1 MIHIRI
7 IFIALLVLLI
17 PTLDFAQTYNFND
30 GTAQGWY
37 ATGPYDE
44 NGYSDFTSNFSQLYW
59 DTQTN
64 YPNPLGQDPV
74 GENNGSITLVADN
87 GHGITAPNSTWW
99 MMRIHSENLAEL
111 EEWQNADGYSVQI
124 NEDMGSI
131 LYANFYVRVFDFSQQ
146 QDRFFYSGTAQ
157 PLTSNS
163 WNSFTFNNWSS
174 LSNFPTNYQVME
186 IFINIWGLLSN
197 NYFYNGPVSIDQVVP
212 IPRTSDITIGTVP
225 SGLDIVVD
233 GQTYTSPQTFD
244 WIVGSQH
251 NINTN
256 SPQSGG
262 NGIRYLFNYWS
273 NQGAQSHTIT
283 VPANDASVTA
293 YFSTQYYLTMTSGT
307 GGTVSPTSS
316 WHDAETDVQIT
327 ATPADAYS
335 FASWTG
341 SGSGSYS
348 GTNNPANITIN
359 GPITE
364 TASFTLN
371 SVAIT
376 INTNIAGRSFNV
388 DGTNYTSEQVFDW
401 QPGSQHT
408 IATSTPQS
416 GEAGVQY
423 IFDNWSDG
431 GTISHDI
438 TTPGTATTY
447 TANFTTQYYLT
458 MTSGTGGTVSPT
470 SSWHDAETDVQ
481 ITATPADAYSFA
493 SWTGSGSGSYS
504 GTNNPANIT
513 INGPI
518 TETASFTLNS
528 VAITIN
534 TNIAGR
540 SFNVDGTNYT
550 SEQVFD
556 WQPGS
561 QHTIATSTPQSGATD
576 VQYIFDDWSDGGAI
590 SHDITTPGTATTYT
604 ANFITQYYLTTQSE
618 PDLGGTVAP
627 SEEWYDSGEQVQIS
641 AVVNSGYEF
650 VEWEGTGTGSYNGT
664 DNPATITMDTPITQ
678 KAIYSLIDEIELL
691 DQAIPTEF
699 ALHHNYPNPFNPST
713 TISFSIPKGE
723 YVSIRIYNLLGMEV
737 ATLVDRELSIGNYA
751 YSWDATGIAGGVYY
765 YMIRAGN
772 FQEVKK
778 MVLVK

>member
-335 FASWTG
+335 FASWAG

-348 GTNNPANITIN
+348 GTNNPANITVN

-431 GTISHDI
+431 GT
-438 TTPGTATTY
+438 
-447 TANFTTQYYLT
+447 
-458 MTSGTGGTVSPT
+458 
-470 SSWHDAETDVQ
+470 
-481 ITATPADAYSFA
+481 
-493 SWTGSGSGSYS
+493 
-504 GTNNPANIT
+504 
-513 INGPI
+513 
-518 TETASFTLNS
+518 
-528 VAITIN
+528 
-534 TNIAGR
+534 
-540 SFNVDGTNYT
+540 
-550 SEQVFD
+550 
-556 WQPGS
+556 
-561 QHTIATSTPQSGATD
+561 
-576 VQYIFDDWSDGGAI
+576 I